1 MVSVTDVK
9 NYLGIDYSDEMI
21 DANINRMIKSADS
34 YLKGAIGEDY
44 PSEDPRAVE
53 LALMIISDLY
63 DNRDLADKSS
73 GNVRRFIQDATLQL
87 KLELQRSGS

>member
-1 MVSVTDVK
+1 LVSITDVK

-44 PSEDPRAVE
+44 PSNDPRAVE

>member
-21 DANINRMIKSADS
+21 DANINRMIKSADP

-44 PSEDPRAVE
+44 PKDDHRAVE
-53 LALMIISDLY
+53 IALMIISDLY

>member
-21 DANINRMIKSADS
+21 NANINRMIKSADS

-44 PSEDPRAVE
+44 PSDDPRAVE

>member
-44 PSEDPRAVE
+44 PKDDPRAVE
-53 LALMIISDLY
+53 IALMIISDLY

>member
-1 MVSVTDVK
+1 MVTITDVK

-73 GNVRRFIQDATLQL
+73 GNVRRFIQDATFQL

>member
-1 MVSVTDVK
+1 MVSITDVK

-44 PSEDPRAVE
+44 PSDDPRAVE

>member
-1 MVSVTDVK
+1 MVSITDVK

-34 YLKGAIGEDY
+34 YLRGAIGEDY

>member
-1 MVSVTDVK
+1 MVSITDVK